1 MRFRPIS
8 KLPLLAA
15 VLYALVSILVQTGM
29 TPNAQTAQVNTLQ
42 SVRVQIW
49 PEYDKP
55 AALVIYNVTLPA
67 TVTLPASLTMRIPAK
82 AGKPN
87 AIAWQSS
94 DKALYEIKYDTS
106 TAGEWIQV
114 RFTTPAQDFRVE
126 YYDPTL
132 AKSGAKRN
140 FTFRWPGDYTV
151 NNLTLEIQQP
161 VNASG
166 MTFTPS
172 VGPGQVSGSD
182 GLTYYNLQAGKVMAG
197 TTFDLSMTYSKP
209 DDALTSPSQFQS
221 AKANQPVT
229 GTTSGRVIVDQMLPW
244 IIGGVGLLLIA
255 AGLFWYY
262 RSGRAGYARH
272 DRARQRHGHSSPPAS
287 TATLSGAG
295 AAAGASSVTLADD
308 DSVFCT
314 QCGKRAAPGDAFCR
328 ACGTKLN
335 K

>member
-1 MRFRPIS
+1 M
-8 KLPLLAA
+8 KLRTLCHIPSLAMVICA
-15 VLYALVSILVQTGM
+15 LAYLFGQPGLVSASQG
-29 TPNAQTAQVNTLQ
+29 AQAITLQ

-55 AALVIYNVTLPA
+55 SALIIYNVTLPA
-67 TVTLPASLTMRIPAK
+67 TVSLPASLTLRIPTRV
-82 AGKPN
+82 GKPN
-87 AIAWQSS
+87 AVAWQST
-94 DKALYEIKYDTS
+94 DKALYEIKYDAS
-106 TAGEWIQV
+106 TAGDWIQIK
-114 RFTTPAQDFRVE
+114 FSTPAQDFRVE

-132 AKSGAKRN
+132 VKSGTKRN
-140 FTFRWPGDYTV
+140 FTFRWPGDYAV
-151 NNLTLEIQQP
+151 DNLTLEIQQP

-172 VGPGQVSGSD
+172 VGPGQVSSSD
-182 GLTYYNLQAGKVMAG
+182 GLTYYNLLAGKVNAG
-197 TTFDLSMTYSKP
+197 TTFDLSMTYNKS
-209 DDALTSPSQFQS
+209 DDSLTSPSQYQA

-262 RSGRAGYARH
+262 RSGRVDYGKTSRG
-272 DRARQRHGHSSPPAS
+272 RTRHGHRNVAVSAASVSSAGS
-287 TATLSGAG
+287 SGVGSATSAE
-295 AAAGASSVTLADD
+295 DEII
-308 DSVFCT
+308 FCT

-328 ACGTKLN
+328 ACGTKLA